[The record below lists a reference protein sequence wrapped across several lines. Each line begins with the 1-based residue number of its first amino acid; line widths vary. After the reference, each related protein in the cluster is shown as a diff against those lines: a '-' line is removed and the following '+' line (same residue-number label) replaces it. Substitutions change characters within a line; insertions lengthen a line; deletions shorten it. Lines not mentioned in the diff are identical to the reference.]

1 MGTIL
6 SRRCQRLSFL
16 ILSLLIFSSVS
27 WRPSLWKKRAT
38 ITFPNNQDPSVIHAH
53 FMNLALDQARHAA
66 TIGEVPI
73 GAVLVQEL
81 PLTPARKKTHGAAAT
96 TTSTTTTYRILASA
110 GNRVETILD
119 ASAHAELQVLR
130 SVAQYVRN
138 WRLPPRTTL
147 YSTLEPC
154 PMCLAACQAFRLP
167 TLVYG
172 APDLRLGAV
181 ETHLRLLDV
190 QHPYHNIST
199 VVAGVGREESAA
211 LLQDFFRRRRRERK
225 EQAAI
230 LSKPRS
236 MWHVPWKRKKS

>member
-1 MGTIL
+1 MRTIRSL
-6 SRRCQRLSFL
+6 RFPRLLLFL
-16 ILSLLIFSSVS
+16 IFSNLVLSSVS
-27 WRPSLWKKRAT
+27 WRPSVWTRRTT
-38 ITFPNNQDPSVIHAH
+38 ITFPSNQDPTVIHSH

-66 TIGEVPI
+66 AIGEVPI
-73 GAVLVQEL
+73 GAVLVQEVL
-81 PLTPARKKTHGAAAT
+81 LSPPVKTHGSPNST
-96 TTSTTTTYRILASA
+96 TTTTTYRILAKA
-110 GNRVETILD
+110 GNRVESQSD

-130 SVAQYVRN
+130 SGAKRGRN
-138 WRLPPRTTL
+138 WRLPHRTTL

-199 VVAGVGREESAA
+199 VISGVGREDSAA
-211 LLQDFFRRRRRERK
+211 LLQDFFRKRRREQK
-225 EQAAI
+225 EQVVI
-230 LSKPRS
+230 PTKPRLR
-236 MWHVPWKRKKS
+236 WRVPWK